1 MGFDW
6 KLQPEHCSPPVPPA
20 GLDSCPAPTSK
31 DGQLQREA
39 FWPIRDC
46 KTCLWHDFG
55 SKHKFEGRKLAPG
68 DHCHFLN
75 QVLMKAKVVCR
86 TQVVWFV
93 FQHVQASLP
102 NVLGMNWSTILGIKA
117 SKKVLVMVLHC
128 SPGRNVIA
136 VRKRFPEYVDKVR
149 DEWHV
154 IGRI

>member
-6 KLQPEHCSPPVPPA
+6 QLQPEHCSPPVPPA

-55 SKHKFEGRKLAPG
+55 SKHKFEGHKLAPG

-75 QVLMKAKVVCR
+75 QVLMKAKVVCH

-93 FQHVQASLP
+93 FQHF
-102 NVLGMNWSTILGIKA
+102 A
-117 SKKVLVMVLHC
+117 SKFAECVGDELKHHPWNQSIQEGSGNGPALFTRQECYC
-128 SPGRNVIA
+128 SSQA
-136 VRKRFPEYVDKVR
+136 LS
-149 DEWHV
+149 
-154 IGRI
+154 RICW